1 MPFFAF
7 SPQLSLSH
15 WSSFFSL
22 SNSFHRFMFVFIV
35 LEIGDENETITV
47 GKASGIRN
55 SRSEEDGDRRVI
67 VRDNSVRSSEI

>member
-1 MPFFAF
+1 
-7 SPQLSLSH
+7 
-15 WSSFFSL
+15 
-22 SNSFHRFMFVFIV
+22 MFVFIV